1 MFKRM
6 LLAIAFVAAL
16 GLASLGTT
24 SEASA
29 RGCGYGYQNAY
40 YPNYASY
47 YGGYPGGAVFVRNA
61 YYPAAY
67 PVYYGGFDRHRF
79 HRHRHHRHGGIS
91 VSFGF

>member
-6 LLAIAFVAAL
+6 LLAVAFVAAL

-29 RGCGYGYQNAY
+29 RGCGYGYGAGYGY
-40 YPNYASY
+40 YPTYATSY
-47 YGGYPGGAVFVRNA
+47 YGYPGSAVVVRRA
-61 YYPAAY
+61 PIY
-67 PVYYGGFDRHRF
+67 PVYYGGFDGHRRHR
-79 HRHRHHRHGGIS
+79 HHHHRHGGIS